1 MKFISTRGKSQV
13 DCAATAIAK
22 GLADDGG
29 LFVPQTFPSVSME
42 DITKMIEMD
51 YAERAC
57 FVLHKY
63 LEEYDYEGNDR
74 VVDNHIKKL
83 RKAIGSSG
91 KHIKTVVAKG
101 YKMTEKI

>member
-1 MKFISTRGKSQV
+1 MSWNSRKKHSTDYLYYGEDSRRRYALLKYFLEHKECVVDRETLISRIWG
-13 DCAATAIAK
+13 
-22 GLADDGG
+22 
-29 LFVPQTFPSVSME
+29 
-42 DITKMIEMD
+42 
-51 YAERAC
+51 
-57 FVLHKY
+57 
-63 LEEYDYEGNDR
+63 YDYEGNDR